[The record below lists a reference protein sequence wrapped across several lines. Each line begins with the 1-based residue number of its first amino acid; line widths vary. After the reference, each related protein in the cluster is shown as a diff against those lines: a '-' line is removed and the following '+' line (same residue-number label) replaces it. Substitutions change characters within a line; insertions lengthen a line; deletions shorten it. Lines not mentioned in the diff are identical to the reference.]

1 MAPVYATYS
10 VSSGQAAWVD
20 SVSTAVTKSGALMGA
35 DLKTSLE
42 SGASET
48 WPAVQSAHVTST
60 ARVYPGRAPAVWVS
74 PDLSGARVVVPVQQ
88 TVSMDGVPK
97 RVVYP
102 MVTINLTPNEDGSSW
117 QVVSLS
123 SR

>member
-1 MAPVYATYS
+1 M
-10 VSSGQAAWVD
+10 
-20 SVSTAVTKSGALMGA
+20 
-35 DLKTSLE
+35 
-42 SGASET
+42 
-48 WPAVQSAHVTST
+48 
-60 ARVYPGRAPAVWVS
+60 WVS

>member
-1 MAPVYATYS
+1 M
-10 VSSGQAAWVD
+10 
-20 SVSTAVTKSGALMGA
+20 
-35 DLKTSLE
+35 
-42 SGASET
+42 
-48 WPAVQSAHVTST
+48 TST